1 MTEREARVFFGLKDT
16 DPISEDGV
24 LSIIKSN
31 EEQLKV
37 WSIGK
42 YDRREC
48 EQTIEACKALLRG
61 VQYGKS

>member
-1 MTEREARVFFGLKDT
+1 MTEREARDFFGLKDT
-16 DPISEDGV
+16 DPISRDGV

-42 YDRREC
+42 SDRHKC
-48 EQTIEACKALLRG
+48 EQTIEACKVLLG
-61 VQYGKS
+61 V